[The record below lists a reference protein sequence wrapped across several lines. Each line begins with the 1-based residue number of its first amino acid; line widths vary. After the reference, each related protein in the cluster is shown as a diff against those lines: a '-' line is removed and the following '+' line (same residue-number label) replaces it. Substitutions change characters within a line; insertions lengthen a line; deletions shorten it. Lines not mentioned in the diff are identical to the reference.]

1 MTPVFIL
8 QLAIHTICDVT
19 GKDPADI
26 VALGRV
32 ELKTRD
38 WGQIIRRPE
47 ATLDID
53 TGMLSSRERTICL
66 DELTR
71 ALHTEFADDV
81 IDE

>member
-8 QLAIHTICDVT
+8 QLIIHTICNVT

-26 VALGRV
+26 VALGWA
-32 ELKTRD
+32 ELNTRD
-38 WGQIIRRPE
+38 WEQVFSRLE

-66 DELTR
+66 DALTR
-71 ALHTEFADDV
+71 ALHAKLAGDV
-81 IDE
+81 ID